1 MDINQ
6 SITTSSPRETARIGQ
21 EMGNR
26 IRRRRGHAPAF
37 CLYGELGSGK
47 TTFAQGFAKG
57 LGITTRLLSP
67 TFIIVRRYPI
77 PRQTGF
83 LYHIDLY
90 RMEGEKD
97 LFGLG
102 LPEILEVSDSVV
114 LVEWAEKLGELLPKN
129 RVDVRFSVMEDGKH
143 HISICKTS

>member
-1 MDINQ
+1 MDFNHPL
-6 SITTSSPRETARIGQ
+6 ITTSPQETAHIGQ
-21 EMGNR
+21 EFGNWVR
-26 IRRRRGHAPAF
+26 EKGIHIV

-77 PRQTGF
+77 PRQAGF

-90 RMEGEKD
+90 RIEGEKAF
-97 LFGLG
+97 FGLG
-102 LPEILEVSDSVV
+102 LPEILANSDSIV
-114 LVEWAEKLGELLPKN
+114 LVEWAEKLTGLLPKE
-129 RVDVRFSVMEDGKH
+129 RIDIRFSVSGDGKH
-143 HISICKTS
+143 QVSICKVS